1 MNYRGRSLKR
11 IKSGIYGLDPIIDGG
26 IIKNSVTIVYGSA
39 GIGKTTFATQ
49 FLLRGLE
56 NGFEGIYITME
67 EDKDQIL
74 KGAEQMGWDEI
85 YDFVDLESLIFIEA
99 RGKDFTEF
107 IRTEL
112 ATFVAK
118 WEGGSDARIV
128 IDPLTPVMW
137 ALDTKYEQRETVSFL
152 FKQMKKIGTVVCTLE
167 EHASSSNFLTDDAII
182 PTYLADSVIHIT
194 RSVTDNSRK
203 ELNIIKLRH
212 SWHSE
217 QNHIY
222 HIIKGMGL
230 VIAPIENEQKKIA
243 KIQKKSLD
251 SLKRKL
257 RTAPKKVKDRVNKTV
272 SCISESDI
280 YDFTPAQLISMILR
294 EYEIE

>member
-1 MNYRGRSLKR
+1 MKR
-11 IKSGIYGLDPIIDGG
+11 IRSGIYGLDSIIDGG
-26 IIKNSVTIVYGSA
+26 IIKNSVSIVYGSA

-49 FLLRGLE
+49 FLRRGLE
-56 NGFEGIYITME
+56 NEYEGIYITME
-67 EDKDQIL
+67 EDRDQII
-74 KGAEQMGWDEI
+74 KGAEQMGWKEI
-85 YDFVDLESLIFIEA
+85 NNYIDNESLIFIEA

-137 ALDTKYEQRETVSFL
+137 AVDSKYEQRETISFL

-167 EHASSSNFLTDDAII
+167 EHSSTKNILTEDAII
-182 PTYLADSVIHIT
+182 PTYLADAVIHIS
-194 RSVTDNSRK
+194 RS
-203 ELNIIKLRH
+203 ELDSAKKDLSILKFRN

-217 QNHIY
+217 QRYFYN
-222 HIIKGMGL
+222 IIKGMGL
-230 VIAPIENEQKKIA
+230 VINPQEEDHKNLP
-243 KIQKKSLD
+243 KIQKKTMD
-251 SLKRKL
+251 SIKRKL
-257 RTAPKKVKDRVNKTV
+257 RTHPKNVKERVNSTI
-272 SCISESDI
+272 SCIKESDI
-280 YDFTPAQLISMILR
+280 YGFTPPELISMILK